1 MPYGPLLIV
10 DDEPS
15 NLAVLRE
22 ILGQHYRLIFA
33 TNGRDALEL
42 SRKQKPAMVL
52 LDIQMPDMN
61 GYQVCQHLRLDPA
74 TENIPVIFVTTLAE
88 VSNETA
94 GLQMGGVDYLIKPVV
109 PALVLA
115 RVRNH
120 LNLVRSTQLEKS
132 YRDAISML
140 GEAGHYNDTDTGT
153 HIWRMAA
160 MARAL
165 ARAAGWDEESCN
177 LIELAAAMHDTGKIG
192 IPNAILRKP
201 GPLTAD
207 EWTIMK
213 THTVIGHEILS
224 KSDAPV
230 FSMAADIALRHH
242 EKWDGSGYPDH
253 LAGAAIPEAARLVAV
268 ADVFDAL
275 TMKRPYKD
283 AWPIEQAMDLIRKSA
298 GSHLEPRLVELFQG
312 ILPQSLAI
320 KAYWDGG
327 GTQTQLVGTAL

>member
-33 TNGRDALEL
+33 TNGRAALEL
-42 SRKQKPAMVL
+42 ARKQKPAMVL

-61 GYQVCQHLRLDPA
+61 GYQVCQCLRLDPA

-88 VSNETA
+88 VSNETT

-153 HIWRMAA
+153 HIWRMAT
-160 MARAL
+160 MAQAL
-165 ARAAGWDEESCN
+165 ARAAGWDEENCN

-275 TMKRPYKD
+275 TMKRPYKE
-283 AWPIEQAMDLIRKSA
+283 AWPIEQAMELIRKSA

-312 ILPQSLAI
+312 ILPQTLAI
-320 KAYWDGG
+320 KALWDGCE
-327 GTQTQLVGTAL
+327 TQTK